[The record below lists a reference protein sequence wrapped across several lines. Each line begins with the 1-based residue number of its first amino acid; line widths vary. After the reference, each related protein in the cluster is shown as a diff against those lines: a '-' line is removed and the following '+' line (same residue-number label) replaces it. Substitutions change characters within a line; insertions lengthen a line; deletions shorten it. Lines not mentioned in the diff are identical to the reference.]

1 MNPTT
6 VSQKGIG
13 LVKRFEGLHKVK
25 EDGIVRAYRCPA
37 GKWTIGYGHCKGV
50 KSGMLASVAE
60 CESFLQDD
68 LDDAGA
74 VLKRHVHV
82 PLSQEQY
89 DALASFV
96 FNIGGGKPFQN
107 STLLKKLNQGLYDE
121 VPEQIMRW
129 NKARVDGVLTTLAG
143 LTKRRTAE
151 AALFSMGSLLPDEG
165 GDLMVQKPEQKAQKP
180 LKKSKTLAG
189 AGVAGGAG
197 MMAELA
203 SQLQPLIGYSE
214 SIKYIFLAAS
224 LAGVALVAYS
234 RIKDNKEGIR

>member
-1 MNPTT
+1 MNPTF

-25 EDGIVRAYRCPA
+25 EDGTVRAYRCPA

-50 KSGMLASVAE
+50 KSGMLASVE
-60 CESFLQDD
+60 DCERYLQDD
-68 LDDAGA
+68 LNDAGA
-74 VLKRHVHV
+74 VIKRHVHV
-82 PLSQEQY
+82 PLSQEQF

-121 VPEQIMRW
+121 VPEQILRW

-151 AALFSMGSLLPDEG
+151 AALFAVGPRMADEG
-165 GDLMVQKPEQKAQKP
+165 GDLMVQKPEQKAQKS